1 MTNIKIQQH
10 SVNVVFMCIYK
21 LVTDGLGY
29 INYIQFYI
37 IKRWI
42 WYCFFYSYFI
52 RREIFVVDFF
62 CVFVFEVCIYW
73 IDNIYLIRIVN
84 VGVYMCRW
92 CQQYLWLHVRKKHI
106 FIYFVFVYFVC
117 TLIGFLFVFG
127 FCSFGKHMRNKRWG
141 KKR

>member
-42 WYCFFYSYFI
+42 WYCFFLFI
-52 RREIFVVDFF
+52 FYKEGDFCCWFF